1 MRKLKLLN
9 VVVGGLCLATGLV
22 RADEKSDDNY
32 TAGDNTHLMNS
43 VTGNKWTFSGS
54 VYGYVVPDQD
64 DYVQPTITADYGP
77 WHFEGRYNYEAQD
90 TGSLW
95 AGYSFGSAFGADDAF
110 QWQVTPMLG
119 GVFGDVEGIAP
130 GYRGTL
136 RWWKL
141 MLYSEG
147 EQLFSTEDSDQN
159 FFYNW
164 SELTLAPVKWFRF
177 GVVAQ
182 RTRAYDSD
190 RDIQRGL
197 LIGATFKRVDVT
209 AYALNLDEGDPT
221 WVVSVASAF

>member
-1 MRKLKLLN
+1 MHKLNLTL
-9 VVVGGLCLATGLV
+9 TGLFLSTSLLW
-22 RADEKSDDNY
+22 ADGSFS
-32 TAGDNTHLMNS
+32 AGASTHLMDS
-43 VTGNKWTFSGS
+43 VTGDKWTFAAS
-54 VYGYVVPDQD
+54 VYTYVVPDQD

-95 AGYSFGSAFGADDAF
+95 VGYGFEGGDELK
-110 QWQVTPMLG
+110 WMITPMLG
-119 GVFGDVEGIAP
+119 GVFGDVNGIAP
-130 GYRGTL
+130 GYRGAL

-147 EQLFSTEDSDQN
+147 EQLISTDDSDES

-164 SELTLAPVKWFRF
+164 SEFTFLPVDMFRI
-177 GVVAQ
+177 GIVAQ

-197 LIGATFKRVDVT
+197 LLGATFKRIDVT
-209 AYALNLDEGDPT
+209 AYALNLDEGDAT
-221 WVVSVASAF
+221 WVVSVAGSF